1 MVLFQAKQASGLLQE
16 LQPYIDGKELS
27 RDEAEEIAGRFD
39 VSARTVYRRLDAC
52 RTNPAAAALAAARAE
67 HVEPDMATAVF
78 EWPLIGRTPEGAP
91 PGPDASEVRA
101 APTVLELLPVAG
113 PAAFRFDWELTG
125 LAYIFGG
132 NIARLHEELT
142 GLGFKLPS
150 PVTVWRRWREL
161 PPLIRDGAK
170 HGVKNRTKFGLYL
183 RNSAGHANE
192 IWQLDAFNLDIEVRV
207 RSGKSYERLR
217 PTLLLLIDAYSRF
230 CVEWSLT
237 YRRTHAEDV
246 KALFGSAF
254 ELRVD
259 PETGVATGGVPES
272 VIVDNE
278 AAIVAEE
285 VREGFLGIPMA
296 VRPAPAHT
304 PIAKGKVE
312 RAGQTIQAMIVTG
325 QPGVQTE
332 SAARNGDHL
341 LHLADADLWDEEG
354 FLGFVANKISAY
366 NDRAMKELRG
376 LTRKEA
382 YLKSLVDHPPRPV
395 SDEILSKLMLPVG
408 MGGKRFV
415 SPTGIEVNRSFFTAP
430 ELGAWVDSKQKVRVL
445 RWHHNLDR
453 VAVLDNSGSFICMA
467 KRIDLLSDKECSQI
481 VSARYNQEREILAFA
496 SYARTGMAA
505 ASQDRELRG
514 PSGIAENSSVV
525 ASPVPA
531 SKGKGGSKS
540 AKNSKK
546 RRNASKPSSAPTTSP
561 RLRPLTHEDPEAIAF
576 EQMNRRFAEDK
587 EEPS

>member
-1 MVLFQAKQASGLLQE
+1 MVLFRPKPASGLLQE

-27 RDEAEEIAGRFD
+27 RGEAEGIADRFD

-52 RTNPAAAALAAARAE
+52 RTDPAAAALAAVPAE
-67 HVEPDMATAVF
+67 QFEPDLATAVF
-78 EWPLIGRTPEGAP
+78 EWPLIGRTPGGGL
-91 PGPDASEVRA
+91 PGPNASEVSA

-113 PAAFRFDWELTG
+113 PTAFRFDWELTG
-125 LAYIFGG
+125 LAYTFGG

-142 GLGFKLPS
+142 GLGFPLPS

-170 HGVKNRTKFGLYL
+170 HGLKNRTKFGLYL
-183 RNSAGHANE
+183 RDEAGHANE
-192 IWQLDAFNLDIEVRV
+192 IWQLDAFDLDIEVRV
-207 RSGKSYERLR
+207 RVGRSYKRLR

-230 CVEWSLT
+230 CVGWSLT

-278 AAIVAEE
+278 AAIVAQE

-325 QPGVQTE
+325 QAGVQTE
-332 SAARNGDHL
+332 SAARNGNHL
-341 LHLADADLWDEEG
+341 LHLADTDLWDEEG

-366 NDRAMKELRG
+366 NDKTMKVLAG

-382 YLKSLVDHPPRPV
+382 YLKSLADHPPRPV

-408 MGGKRFV
+408 MSGKRLV
-415 SPTGIEVNRSFFTAP
+415 SSTGVEVNRFFFTAP
-430 ELGAWVDSKQKVRVL
+430 ELGAWIDSKQKVRVL

-467 KRIDLLSDKECSQI
+467 KRIDLLSDKERSQV
-481 VSARYNQEREILAFA
+481 VSTRYNQEREVLALA

-505 ASQDRELRG
+505 ASQDRELNG
-514 PSGIAENSSVV
+514 PSESAENSSVV

-531 SKGKGGSKS
+531 STGKSGSKS

-546 RRNASKPSSAPTTSP
+546 RRNASRPANAPTTSP
-561 RLRPLTHEDPEAIAF
+561 RLRPLTEEDSEAIAL
-576 EQMNRRFAEDK
+576 EQMRRRFTDVEAG
-587 EEPS
+587 PS